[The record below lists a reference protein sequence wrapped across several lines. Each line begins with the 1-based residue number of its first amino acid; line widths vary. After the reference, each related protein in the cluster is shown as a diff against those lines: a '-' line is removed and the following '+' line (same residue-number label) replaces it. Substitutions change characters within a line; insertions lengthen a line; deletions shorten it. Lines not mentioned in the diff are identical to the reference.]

1 MSHSVNLAFVNDIK
15 YVWVHGGGQNRA
27 GQSDKLK
34 DKQLQYW
41 ALLVGSSLV
50 WMSTESWQLCG
61 PDMNLCRSSSP
72 DNMEEEKLNV
82 SSRESPRVICLQ
94 VLPSY
99 LLAGLG
105 MVMAG
110 MLLDQVQVS
119 ASGITQLCDTSTDYM
134 YVDYSR
140 TDQRSSAAK
149 ITINGKS
156 LLYINH
162 IKKGYFRF
170 SDTVRESSSFL
181 LDNFQRIWL
190 ERTCNNRNM
199 IKWYSHLEVRLLRS
213 NKVTIYLY
221 SCHLSDSWCLSE
233 VSGLSCDLVLWVWRS
248 QWTNQSI
255 KVTLPHGNK
264 STLCKSGLCIMVPQ
278 HMNLQF
284 NLVEVSNY
292 ALGPQA
298 SWVAN

>member
-1 MSHSVNLAFVNDIK
+1 
-15 YVWVHGGGQNRA
+15 
-27 GQSDKLK
+27 
-34 DKQLQYW
+34 
-41 ALLVGSSLV
+41 
-50 WMSTESWQLCG
+50 MSTESWQLCG

-72 DNMEEEKLNV
+72 DNMEVEKLNV

-140 TDQRSSAAK
+140 TGQRSSAAK

-162 IKKGYFRF
+162 IKKVYFLF
-170 SDTVRESSSFL
+170 SDTVRGSSSFL
-181 LDNFQRIWL
+181 LDNFQRI
-190 ERTCNNRNM
+190 
-199 IKWYSHLEVRLLRS
+199 
-213 NKVTIYLY
+213 
-221 SCHLSDSWCLSE
+221 
-233 VSGLSCDLVLWVWRS
+233 
-248 QWTNQSI
+248 
-255 KVTLPHGNK
+255 
-264 STLCKSGLCIMVPQ
+264 
-278 HMNLQF
+278 
-284 NLVEVSNY
+284 
-292 ALGPQA
+292 
-298 SWVAN
+298 